1 MKAEEN
7 STKPMSGVRSFRDSR
22 VRRMVRRLAATRWN
36 VGFLDVTD
44 MGAVLTGRGPAVRW
58 MRHTY
63 SNRWFADPF
72 ILNVNASTIELLVE
86 EWVDELRRGRISK
99 LVVDRQTLILQRVEP
114 ILDTGSHLSFP
125 AIYRHAGQVF
135 VQPESCADGH
145 SLLYKYDVQAG
156 TLAPTGTV
164 VAEPLTDA
172 VILPVPME
180 GRFYMFSTKLPD
192 PCGGSLDVYSSAQWD
207 AGYTKHSTIRCE
219 GRQARNAG
227 AFFKLNGHW
236 VRPAQ
241 DCNKRYG
248 HSLIFQRL
256 EMNQGTFSF
265 RELGR
270 RYPDSRQWPLG
281 IHTFNVRDGL
291 AVVDGHAWRTPYV
304 GAALNATGVRHILP
318 RLKKMPG
325 LRT

>member
-1 MKAEEN
+1 MKAGKNLTEPPHG
-7 STKPMSGVRSFRDSR
+7 SQTPRDFWA
-22 VRRMVRRLAATRWN
+22 RRMVRRLVATRWN
-36 VGFLDVTD
+36 VGFLDATD
-44 MGAVLTGRGPAVRW
+44 LGSVVLGRGPAVRW

-63 SNRWFADPF
+63 RDRWFADPF
-72 ILNVNASTIELLVE
+72 ILAVNATTIELLVE

-99 LVVDRQTLILQRVEP
+99 LVVDRPTLVLRRVTP
-114 ILDTGSHLSFP
+114 LLDTGSHLSFP

-135 VQPESCADGH
+135 VQPESCANGS
-145 SLLYKYDVQAG
+145 SLLYRYDEQSE
-156 TLAPTGTV
+156 TLSPTRTV
-164 VAEPLTDA
+164 LAEPLTDA
-172 VILPVPME
+172 VILPEPME
-180 GRFYMFSTKLPD
+180 GRFYMFSTQLPD

-207 AGYTKHSTIRCE
+207 AGYTKHSTIQFE

-227 AFFKLNGHW
+227 AFFKLDGYW

-248 HSLIFQRL
+248 HGLIFQRL
-256 EMNQGTFSF
+256 EMNHGRFSF

-291 AVVDGHAWRTPYV
+291 AVVDGHAWRTPYA
-304 GAALNATGVRHILP
+304 GAVLASMGLRKLLSHLHQGVRG
-318 RLKKMPG
+318 R
-325 LRT
+325 